1 MRYSHHDAHTGSLF
15 RLHVGEPSLGR
26 DVFAERAE
34 KPSTIVYNRSDAV
47 QSFQLDDQRLA
58 LRPKEVVTLMASQ
71 AFTFE
76 PADDLVAW
84 QFNREFY
91 CIVDHDQEVSCSGLL
106 WFGTNGIAT
115 IQLDEAQAASLEL
128 LLQVFEEEFR
138 ERDNLQG
145 EMLRVLLKRLIVKL
159 TRLYK
164 AQHVNEDLA
173 APDLDLI
180 RRFGL
185 LVELHFRENHQV
197 QDYAA
202 MLHKSPKT
210 LANVFRGHSDRTPQQ
225 IIRDRIALEA
235 KRMLIYTD
243 QNISEVGYAVG
254 FNEPAHFSR
263 FFSKAIGESPGA
275 FRKGYKEGMSRAAS

>member
-1 MRYSHHDAHTGSLF
+1 MRYSHVDDHTGSLF
-15 RLHVGEPSLGR
+15 RLHVGEPTLGR
-26 DVFAERAE
+26 DVFAGRDE
-34 KPSTIVYNRSDAV
+34 KPSTIVWNRSDAE
-47 QSFQLDDQRLA
+47 QSFLLDDQRLT
-58 LRPKEVVTLMASQ
+58 LRPAEVVTIMASQ

-106 WFGTNGIAT
+106 WYGTKGIAT
-115 IQLDEAQAASLEL
+115 IQLDERQAVGLDL

-138 ERDNLQG
+138 ERDNLQA

-164 AQHVNEDLA
+164 AQHVSEDLA

-180 RRFGL
+180 RQFGL

-202 MLHKSPKT
+202 LLHKSPKT

-243 QNISEVGYAVG
+243 RNVSEIGYAVG
-254 FNEPAHFSR
+254 FSEPAHFSR
-263 FFSKAIGESPGA
+263 FFSKAVGESPGA
-275 FRKGYKEGMSRAAS
+275 FRKGAKASLAA

>member
-1 MRYSHHDAHTGSLF
+1 MRYSHHDPHTGSLF

-34 KPSTIVYNRSDAV
+34 QPSTIVWNRSPHP
-47 QSFQLDDQRLA
+47 QSFRLDDRRLA
-58 LRPKEVVTLMASQ
+58 LAPAEVVTLMSSQ

-91 CIVDHDQEVSCSGLL
+91 CIVDHDQEVSCAGLL
-106 WFGTNGIAT
+106 WFGTQGLAKL
-115 IQLDEAQAASLEL
+115 QLDGAQAESLEL

-138 ERDNLQG
+138 ERDNLQA

-164 AQHVNEDLA
+164 VQYVDEALS

-180 RRFGL
+180 RQFGL

-202 MLHKSPKT
+202 MMHKSPKT
-210 LANVFRGHSDRTPQQ
+210 LANVFRGHSERTPQQ

-243 QNISEVGYAVG
+243 RNVAEIGYAVG
-254 FNEPAHFSR
+254 FKEPAHFSR
-263 FFSKAIGESPGA
+263 FFSKAVGESPGA
-275 FRKGYKEGMSRAAS
+275 FRKGVREGLAA